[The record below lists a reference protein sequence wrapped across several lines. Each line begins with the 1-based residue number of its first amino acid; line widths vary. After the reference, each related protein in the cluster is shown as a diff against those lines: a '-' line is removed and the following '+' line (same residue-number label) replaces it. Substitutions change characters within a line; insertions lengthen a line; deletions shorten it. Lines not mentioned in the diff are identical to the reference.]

1 MLYTAV
7 GSRHTF
13 IIPAANRVCECPS
26 ALRLFKFRNFSL
38 DQGQLFAQLSGNAG
52 SQRPACSRSCTR
64 ASSTRLRAR
73 VRSGPREVLDAL
85 DPSLLGCC
93 R

>member
-13 IIPAANRVCECPS
+13 IIPAANRVCERPS

-38 DQGQLFAQLSGNAG
+38 EICG
-52 SQRPACSRSCTR
+52 
-64 ASSTRLRAR
+64 
-73 VRSGPREVLDAL
+73 
-85 DPSLLGCC
+85 
-93 R
+93 